1 MQLDAETGETRLP
14 TIQARLLQCFFLLSR
29 SRIHQC
35 WSIFGTIINLIFAT
49 GLHRKN
55 GTPGG
60 AGGQEED
67 MIILEC
73 RKRVF
78 WVAYVMD
85 RYLSA
90 VLGRPMLI
98 QDEDIDQVC
107 PKIQILYWH

>member
-1 MQLDAETGETRLP
+1 
-14 TIQARLLQCFFLLSR
+14 
-29 SRIHQC
+29 
-35 WSIFGTIINLIFAT
+35 
-49 GLHRKN
+49 
-55 GTPGG
+55 
-60 AGGQEED
+60 